1 MQKKDKE
8 EKTLSFIIRPLKN
21 FLVEGII
28 LSALVGYGF
37 YYLLTTIYP
46 QVADNYLYLGIVFVV
61 WILFVS
67 FSAKIAKRLG

>member
-1 MQKKDKE
+1 MNIIG
-8 EKTLSFIIRPLKN
+8 SFRS
-21 FLVEGII
+21 FFVEGII

-46 QVADNYLYLGIVFVV
+46 QVADNYVYLGIVAVV

-67 FSAKIAKRLG
+67 FSTKVAKRLG

>member
-1 MQKKDKE
+1 MNIIG
-8 EKTLSFIIRPLKN
+8 SFRS
-21 FLVEGII
+21 FFVEGII

-46 QVADNYLYLGIVFVV
+46 QVADNYVYLGIVAVV

-67 FSAKIAKRLG
+67 FSTRIAKRLG

>member
-1 MQKKDKE
+1 MNIIG
-8 EKTLSFIIRPLKN
+8 SFRS
-21 FLVEGII
+21 FFVEGII

-46 QVADNYLYLGIVFVV
+46 QVADNYLYLAIVGVV

-67 FSAKIAKRLG
+67 FSQKVARRLG

>member
-1 MQKKDKE
+1 MNIIG
-8 EKTLSFIIRPLKN
+8 SFRS
-21 FLVEGII
+21 FFVEGIV

-46 QVADNYLYLGIVFVV
+46 QVADNYLYLGIVAIV

-67 FSAKIAKRLG
+67 FSTKVARRLG